1 MSYSKIFSDLP
12 ELTHEIIKY
21 FRNDF
26 STLHS
31 CILVNRL
38 WCRLSIPLLW
48 ENPFSIP
55 TQNYNF
61 IGIYLHDL
69 NDELKAKLKEE
80 YKIDDNLY
88 SSNTLFNYPTLLKYL
103 YTPKIISSIR
113 KWSNNVIE
121 NLNIEN
127 NSVTKFKRLIL
138 ISLIKIFIENEVN
151 IHTFEIQVSHY
162 YYYDA
167 CLDDVLELMLQ
178 TPDFFHNIKNLNLH
192 FMSSVFAHTTQN
204 LILQTINLHQNLK
217 KITLLGF
224 FIFPLYKSLLLSKDH
239 NHSNTLN
246 TIILYSINF
255 GGITNLDKAFK
266 QLNVLETVHIIY
278 CTLDSNFIQ
287 QIINLTKPIKLK
299 SLFLNEKLQ
308 FDELLQLL
316 QKYGDSIENFGIRFG
331 FLFLCNQQD
340 QQIELITKYCENIKF
355 LSFTLFKN
363 WIIHPLFNIT
373 ENAKQN
379 LNYLSISVSNNLS
392 SKDIELSSSILRNL
406 DQILPLKLEYL
417 NLTLNI
423 KYINDLEI
431 FLKNSQN
438 TFIKKLLIK
447 NGGIN
452 DKKGH
457 DIYDFIISYI
467 KEYIMKKKRV
477 KYLAIINY
485 FSDGTSTI
493 RNYVKKELFSL
504 KNEVKEFELY
514 DIKIQKYK
522 DLVINSEV
530 SFIEE
535 LEDKF

>member
-1 MSYSKIFSDLP
+1 MSYSKIFSDFP
-12 ELTHEIIKY
+12 ELTYDIIKY

-55 TQNYNF
+55 IQNYNF
-61 IGIYLHDL
+61 IGIYLHVL

-88 SSNTLFNYPTLLKYL
+88 SSNTLFNYPTFLKYL

-113 KWSNNVIE
+113 KWSNNVIK

-138 ISLIKIFIENEVN
+138 ISLFKIFIENEVN
-151 IHTFEIQVSHY
+151 IHTFEIQVSSY

-167 CLDDVLELMLQ
+167 RLDDVLELMLQ

-192 FMSSVFAHTTQN
+192 FMSSAFAHTTQN
-204 LILQTINLHQNLK
+204 LILQMINLLQNLK
-217 KITLLGF
+217 KISLLGF
-224 FIFPLYKSLLLSKDH
+224 FIVPLYKSLLLSKDH

-255 GGITNLDKAFK
+255 GGITNLDKAFE
-266 QLNVLETVHIIY
+266 QLNVLESIHIIY

-287 QIINLTKPIKLK
+287 QIINLTKSIKLK

-308 FDELLQLL
+308 FDDLLQLL

-331 FLFLCNQQD
+331 FLFLYNQQD
-340 QQIELITKYCENIKF
+340 QQIIELITKY
-355 LSFTLFKN
+355 
-363 WIIHPLFNIT
+363 
-373 ENAKQN
+373 
-379 LNYLSISVSNNLS
+379 Y
-392 SKDIELSSSILRNL
+392 IELSSLILRNL

-417 NLTLNI
+417 SLTLNI
-423 KYINDLEI
+423 KYINDLEM

-438 TFIKKLLIK
+438 NFIKKLLIK

-457 DIYDFIISYI
+457 DIYDFIIFYI

-485 FSDGTSTI
+485 FSDGTST
-493 RNYVKKELFSL
+493 RNHVKKELFSL

-514 DIKIQKYK
+514 DIKIQKYR
-522 DLVINSEV
+522 DLVINSEI

-535 LEDKF
+535 FEDKY